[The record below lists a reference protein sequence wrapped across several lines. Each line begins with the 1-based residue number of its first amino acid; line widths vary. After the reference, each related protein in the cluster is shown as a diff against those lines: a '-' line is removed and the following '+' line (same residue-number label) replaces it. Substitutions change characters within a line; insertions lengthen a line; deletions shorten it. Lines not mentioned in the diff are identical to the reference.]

1 MNIPNVL
8 TIARLCMVPAFVFC
22 FVKGCDG
29 TMAGGVYYAAGLF
42 VLAALTDILDGY
54 IARKYNQITD
64 FGKLADPLAD
74 KMMQIAAIACLAI
87 YDRIALWIFCIF
99 LGKEILM
106 ICGASRLLKRF
117 KFVVYSEWSGK
128 IATVI
133 LFVCIVAIMVF
144 DNISQKTASIMMC
157 VCVFF
162 TLIALFNYYKM
173 YTKVKENLQHKKET
187 KE

>member
-1 MNIPNVL
+1 MNIPNLL
-8 TIARLCMVPAFVFC
+8 TIARLGMVPLFVFC
-22 FVKGCDG
+22 FVKGCEG
-29 TMAGGVYYAAGLF
+29 TLAGGVYYAAGLF

-74 KMMQIAAIACLAI
+74 KMMQIAAIACLAV
-87 YDRIALWIFCIF
+87 YDRIAAWIFYVF
-99 LGKEILM
+99 LAKEVLM

-117 KFVVYSEWSGK
+117 KFVVYSQWSGK

-144 DNISQKTASIMMC
+144 EQISQKAASIMMC
-157 VCVFF
+157 ICIFF
-162 TLIALFNYYKM
+162 TLVALFNYMKM
-173 YTKVKENLQHKKET
+173 YTKVKESRLQKKEG